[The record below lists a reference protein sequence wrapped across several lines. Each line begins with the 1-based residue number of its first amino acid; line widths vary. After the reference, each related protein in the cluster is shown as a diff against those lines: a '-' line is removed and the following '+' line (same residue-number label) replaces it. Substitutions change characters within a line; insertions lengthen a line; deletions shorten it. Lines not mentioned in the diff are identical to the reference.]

1 MQLGYQAAK
10 DMAIA
15 DEMANPYTSVTLL
28 KYNQNREDYVFLK
41 FSQVFCLS
49 TTIIQGNEN

>member
-41 FSQVFCLS
+41 ISQVFV
-49 TTIIQGNEN
+49 

>member
-41 FSQVFCLS
+41 ISQVFCLS